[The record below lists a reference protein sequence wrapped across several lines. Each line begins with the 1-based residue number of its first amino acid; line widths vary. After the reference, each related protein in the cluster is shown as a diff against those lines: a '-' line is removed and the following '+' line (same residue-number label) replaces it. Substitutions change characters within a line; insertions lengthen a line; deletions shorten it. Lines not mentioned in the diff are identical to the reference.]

1 MKAIKSMLKLQTQSE
16 RVSAL
21 SELLPLSVSL
31 SHREERYDYTL
42 DLRKRDARHLKM
54 LRSNGLAYETRQ
66 IWEDL
71 ESVRKFTVKF

>member
-1 MKAIKSMLKLQTQSE
+1 MKAMKSMLKLQTQSE

-21 SELLPLSVSL
+21 AELLPLSVSL
-31 SHREERYDYTL
+31 SHREERDDYTL
-42 DLRKRDARHLKM
+42 DLRKRVARHLKM